1 VCSVTQQVCSAPQQV
16 CSASNEVSSGSR
28 GFTCGM
34 NTTLSEAVTTT
45 FASDEPFLTTEQV
58 TSVAEEIIGDVPVMS
73 LSTINK
79 QTERTGAFLLFASGP
94 GQLAADYLYWNPQP
108 HFTFTCCECSPGLPH
123 F

>member
-1 VCSVTQQVCSAPQQV
+1 MNQGLSPSGRDEVCSVTQQVCSVTQQVCSASQQV

-28 GFTCGM
+28 AFICRM

-45 FASDEPFLTTEQV
+45 FASDDPFFTTEQV

-79 QTERTGAFLLFASGP
+79 QTERSLHEP
-94 GQLAADYLYWNPQP
+94 P
-108 HFTFTCCECSPGLPH
+108 
-123 F
+123 